1 MKEKYYV
8 VAKTISRWKLD
19 NWFENWLSYKAD
31 ESEFWKKLYVLYY
44 RVFDHKYYVGG
55 LKLINKEI
63 DKQLPNINDSILGGV
78 GLTREWLIRDIIYST
93 HRFGV
98 SFTEYFV
105 NMFYDKNAHGREKA
119 NNLRMQYGYCEIVN
133 SPECREI
140 FDNKGKTYEKFG
152 PFYKREAVAFND
164 MEVDKE
170 KCLSFLNKHKSFIYK
185 PIHGVGGKGIKI
197 FKDTSKT
204 AEAIFAELSCD
215 GSYLLEELIVQGAE
229 MSALHKESINTVRIA
244 TFKIGDEVTI
254 YGAGLR
260 IGTGS
265 SIVDN
270 ATSGGLFC
278 HINHTYGFVD
288 TNAKDWYN
296 NQYSHHPNTGIRFVG
311 WEIPKW
317 SEAVEAVTAMAKVVK
332 GATVISWDL
341 ALSNKGWCM
350 VEAND
355 VGGPNLLQ
363 SNGVGNKLL
372 LQKLIEKY
380 NKLNK

>member
-133 SPECREI
+133 SPESREI

-152 PFYKREAVAFND
+152 PFT
-164 MEVDKE
+164 KE
-170 KCLSFLNKHKSFIYK
+170 KPWLLMIWRLTKKSACLS
-185 PIHGVGGKGIKI
+185 
-197 FKDTSKT
+197 
-204 AEAIFAELSCD
+204 
-215 GSYLLEELIVQGAE
+215 
-229 MSALHKESINTVRIA
+229 
-244 TFKIGDEVTI
+244 
-254 YGAGLR
+254 
-260 IGTGS
+260 
-265 SIVDN
+265 
-270 ATSGGLFC
+270 
-278 HINHTYGFVD
+278 
-288 TNAKDWYN
+288 
-296 NQYSHHPNTGIRFVG
+296 
-311 WEIPKW
+311 
-317 SEAVEAVTAMAKVVK
+317 
-332 GATVISWDL
+332 
-341 ALSNKGWCM
+341 
-350 VEAND
+350 
-355 VGGPNLLQ
+355 
-363 SNGVGNKLL
+363 
-372 LQKLIEKY
+372 
-380 NKLNK
+380 